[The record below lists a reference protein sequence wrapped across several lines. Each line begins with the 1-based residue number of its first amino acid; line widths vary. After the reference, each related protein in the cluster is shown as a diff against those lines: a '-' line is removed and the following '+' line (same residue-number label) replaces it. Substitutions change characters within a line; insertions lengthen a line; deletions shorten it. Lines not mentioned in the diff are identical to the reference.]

1 MARRI
6 PGTPPPSARIAVIMV
21 SAGQGGAESAG
32 DRELTRPEKLAEVA
46 AIAELAAPPEDARA
60 RLLEL
65 LSDGDVEVRAGA
77 TSAAVNCA
85 SDPAVTRR
93 VLALLGD
100 ASPAVRAGALRAL
113 GAVVAEAELLEGG
126 ALALEPGLAAGA
138 RDAVLTAAQDAAA
151 PDEVRA
157 GGLEG
162 TGPLVGRPE
171 VAKLITDQLGSTREP
186 LRRAAVL
193 AAGRSG
199 DGARFG
205 AAVVKALD
213 DAARE
218 VALTAI
224 TAAGALRL
232 TEARAPLLERLL
244 GDDLAAA
251 SRAADA
257 LGRLGGAGVERTL
270 EKAATSDEVDDDVR
284 AAARQALERL
294 AEGVTL
300 DAQLAGGSA

>member
-1 MARRI
+1 MASVA
-6 PGTPPPSARIAVIMV
+6 PPSARIAVIMV
-21 SAGQGGAESAG
+21 SAGQGDEGQ
-32 DRELTRPEKLAEVA
+32 RELTRPEKLAEVA
-46 AIAELAAPPEDARA
+46 AIAELAAPPDDARA

-65 LSDGDVEVRAGA
+65 LSDGDAEVRAGA
-77 TSAAVNCA
+77 TSAALSCA

-93 VLALLGD
+93 VLALVADL
-100 ASPAVRAGALRAL
+100 SPAVRAGALRAL

-126 ALALEPGLAAGA
+126 SLALEPALAARA
-138 RDAVLTAAQDAAA
+138 RDAVLAAAQDEAASDA
-151 PDEVRA
+151 VRA

-171 VAKLITDQLGSTREP
+171 VAKLITEQLGSTREL
-186 LRRAAVL
+186 LRRAAVH

-213 DAARE
+213 DDARE
-218 VALTAI
+218 VALSAI

-270 EKAATSDEVDDDVR
+270 EKAATSEEVDDDVR
-284 AAARQALERL
+284 SAAREALERL
-294 AEGVTL
+294 AEGVAL

>member
-1 MARRI
+1 
-6 PGTPPPSARIAVIMV
+6 MV
-21 SAGQGGAESAG
+21 SAGDDEAERA
-32 DRELTRPEKLAEVA
+32 LTRPEKLAEVA
-46 AIAELAAPPEDARA
+46 AIAELAAPPDDARA

-65 LSDGDVEVRAGA
+65 LSDADVEVRAGA
-77 TSAAVNCA
+77 TSAALGCA

-93 VLALLGD
+93 VLALVD
-100 ASPAVRAGALRAL
+100 DPSPAVQAGALRAL

-126 ALALEPGLAAGA
+126 ALALEPALAARA
-138 RDAVLTAAQDAAA
+138 RDAVLKAATDAAA

-162 TGPLVGRPE
+162 TGPLAGRPE
-171 VAKLITDQLGSTREP
+171 VAALLTEQLASTREP
-186 LRRAAVL
+186 LRRAAVI

-205 AAVVKALD
+205 AAVGKALD
-213 DAARE
+213 DPARE
-218 VALTAI
+218 VALAAI

-232 TEARAPLLERLL
+232 SDARAPLLERLL

-251 SRAADA
+251 HRAADA

-284 AAARQALERL
+284 GAARQALERL
-294 AEGVTL
+294 AEGAAL
-300 DAQLAGGSA
+300 DRDLASPAAQLAGGSA